1 MKFILTADD
10 YGHSPIIDDAI
21 EEAAERGMITSVAAF
36 PNVLNRKTNEQNN
49 VEKVREFQDRF
60 PHISI
65 GLHFSVTAGP
75 RVNKGSKSLSL
86 EGSDLFKPVTKQ
98 LKKVSEDE
106 LKDELRAQI
115 RLFEDAGI
123 QIKHFSDHHGILNHT
138 RRGRDALIEV
148 ITEYNNRVGKQVSI
162 RNPVFTSSLINSPSN
177 CLDKSNAIGT
187 ANLFSTLDDVKR
199 FLFMWNRKERR
210 RVKFL
215 KGLHKPQKDLLDRF
229 IKAGIPS
236 TDYFVDSMWSAIN
249 KSVTNCIF
257 NPKNYSVETSI
268 EPAFRMIPDEPT
280 VEFMLHFAKTE
291 DDYDADFYQK
301 ELDYLD
307 SLGGIDTTYITK
319 KSGRRNEFRLIK
331 NFVKDFEKHK
341 QFGIDAGRDFIPF
354 EPKDIPQVIA

>member
-36 PNVLNRKTNEQNN
+36 ANILNRETNQQNN
-49 VEKVREFQDRF
+49 VQKVKEFQDRF
-60 PHISI
+60 PQISV

-75 RVNKGSKSLSL
+75 RVNPGSTSLCPKGSNI
-86 EGSDLFKPVTKQ
+86 FKPVTRQ
-98 LKKVSEDE
+98 LQKVSEDE

-115 RLFEDAGI
+115 RLFEEAGI
-123 QIKHFSDHHGILNHT
+123 HIEHFSDHHGILNHT

-148 ITEYNNRVGKQVSI
+148 INEYNKRNGKQVSV
-162 RNPVFTSSLINSPSN
+162 RNPVFTSALVNSPSN

-187 ANLFSTLDDVKR
+187 ANFFSTMDDVKR
-199 FLFMWNRKERR
+199 FFTLRPRRERL

-215 KGLHKPQKDLLDRF
+215 KGLHRPQRDLLDRF
-229 IKAGIPS
+229 IRAGIPS

-249 KSVTNCIF
+249 HRITNCIF

-268 EPAFRMIPDEPT
+268 EPEFRMIPGEPT
-280 VEFMLHFAKTE
+280 VEVMLHFAKTE
-291 DDYDADFYQK
+291 ADYEGDFFQK
-301 ELDYLD
+301 ELDYLA

-319 KSGRRNEFRLIK
+319 ASGRRNEFRLIK
-331 NFVKDFEKHK
+331 EFMADTDKH
-341 QFGIDAGRDFIPF
+341 QDFGISVEENFIPF
-354 EPKDIPQVIA
+354 EPKEIPRVIV

>member
-36 PNVLNRKTNEQNN
+36 ANVLNRKTNEQNN

-75 RVNKGSKSLSL
+75 RVNKGSKSLSPK
-86 EGSDLFKPVTKQ
+86 GSDLFKPVTKQ
-98 LKKVSEDE
+98 LQKVDEDE

-148 ITEYNNRVGKQVSI
+148 ITEYNNRAGKQVSI
-162 RNPVFTSSLINSPSN
+162 RNPVFTSALVNSPSN

-187 ANLFSTLDDVKR
+187 ANFFSTLDDFKR
-199 FLFMWNRKERR
+199 LFTLRRKERL

-215 KGLHKPQKDLLDRF
+215 KGLHLPQEDLLDRF
-229 IKAGIPS
+229 VKAGIPS

-249 KSVTNCIF
+249 ESITNCIF
-257 NPKNYSVETSI
+257 NPKNYSVETSV

-291 DDYDADFYQK
+291 ADYDADFYQK
-301 ELDYLD
+301 ELDYLA

-331 NFVKDFEKHK
+331 NFVKDTEKHK
-341 QFGIDAGRDFIPF
+341 KFGIDAGRDFIPF
-354 EPKDIPQVIA
+354 QPKDIPQVIV